1 MAHIWILTHLREP
14 LSTVQPSIHWLS
26 ALLELIL
33 GRLQEPPGAS
43 GSLQFCLPPYSIS
56 DFSPTV
62 KPYFFCCF
70 LGREEWR
77 ESGGILVYVRQYAV
91 DGLSEILAP
100 HWSSQIK
107 FDQWPPFH
115 PFLFLWTHVKLY
127 APIKPRL
134 SNDFTS
140 VLKLYPMC
148 SYLDS
153 GLIILLLAQTPLLYL
168 SYLNTFSWS

>member
-1 MAHIWILTHLREP
+1 MITTETQISIQRSSSQAKGQIRQVPRLTSCGSQAGDQCLLKGGIFLFRIAQLKIGYGWWSMAHIWILTHLREP

-33 GRLQEPPGAS
+33 GRLQEPPVAS

-77 ESGGILVYVRQYAV
+77 ERGGILVYVRQYAV
-91 DGLSEILAP
+91 DGPSEILAS
-100 HWSSQIK
+100 HWSSQIN
-107 FDQWPPFH
+107 FDQWF
-115 PFLFLWTHVKLY
+115 
-127 APIKPRL
+127 
-134 SNDFTS
+134 
-140 VLKLYPMC
+140 
-148 SYLDS
+148 
-153 GLIILLLAQTPLLYL
+153 
-168 SYLNTFSWS
+168 